1 MTGHGLGCPVLVSDD
16 SDIEES
22 SPLAAAVATSAT
34 SRARTTASA
43 APTGSASSTSTA
55 PLQVAS
61 TGMELA
67 SDPRP
72 PLSAAL
78 TAAANRRPRPLKW
91 GGHIHDQ
98 ELLKNGTAVRRA
110 LCPYIFRSGKNQG
123 QLWLVCSDWWRD
135 RRCWHKQPFDMSNF
149 KYLPTWQQDW
159 LDGNAS
165 ILSSYA
171 PCSRHLDLKPC
182 CDLKLLR
189 PRTMH
194 ATRTSFNDLT
204 TALKRGARP

>member
-1 MTGHGLGCPVLVSDD
+1 
-16 SDIEES
+16 
-22 SPLAAAVATSAT
+22 
-34 SRARTTASA
+34 
-43 APTGSASSTSTA
+43 
-55 PLQVAS
+55 
-61 TGMELA
+61 MELA

-72 PLSAAL
+72 PVSATL

-91 GGHIHDQ
+91 GCHIHDQ

-123 QLWLVCSDWWRD
+123 QLWLLCSDWWRD
-135 RRCWHKQPFDMSNF
+135 RRCWRKQPFDMSNF

-194 ATRTSFNDLT
+194 ATRTSSTTRRQPCEAPVLDLAAAESSASGLHNT
-204 TALKRGARP
+204 DTLGLTNP